1 MAFRLMRYAVAAMQH
16 HLNAGH
22 KTLPLVVPVLFYH
35 GTESPWP
42 YTLNWHQL
50 FSEPQLAKALYGNEF
65 ALVDLTIM
73 PDNQIMQHQRV
84 AMLELLQKHI
94 RQRDLSELLDQLIT
108 LLTQDRLSK
117 YQLDVLINY
126 MLKAGNT
133 TEPGVLVRQLAQS
146 APQYKEQLMT
156 IAEWLEE
163 KGRAEGMQQGLEK
176 GRQAEARS
184 IAQKMLARGLE
195 PDLITH
201 LTGLTQ
207 EELTALT
214 H

>member
-1 MAFRLMRYAVAAMQH
+1 
-16 HLNAGH
+16 
-22 KTLPLVVPVLFYH
+22 
-35 GTESPWP
+35 
-42 YTLNWHQL
+42 
-50 FSEPQLAKALYGNEF
+50 
-65 ALVDLTIM
+65 
-73 PDNQIMQHQRV
+73 
-84 AMLELLQKHI
+84 
-94 RQRDLSELLDQLIT
+94 
-108 LLTQDRLSK
+108 
-117 YQLDVLINY
+117 

-176 GRQAEARS
+176 GLEEGRQAKARD
-184 IAQKMLARGLE
+184 IAQKMLTSGLE